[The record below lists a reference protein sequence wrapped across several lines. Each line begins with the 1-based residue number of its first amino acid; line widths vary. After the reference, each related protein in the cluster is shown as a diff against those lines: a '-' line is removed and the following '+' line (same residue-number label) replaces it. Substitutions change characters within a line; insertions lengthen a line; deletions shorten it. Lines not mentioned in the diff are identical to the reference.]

1 MDIFRNHSTGIGR
14 TGTYIALD
22 YLYKTG
28 KKSGRVNVAEYVK
41 TMRKNRMNMIE
52 NYVSKGNFYLK
63 K

>member
-1 MDIFRNHSTGIGR
+1 MNIFFYHSTGIGR
-14 TGTYIALD
+14 TGTYLALD

-52 NYVSKGNFYLK
+52 NYVSKIN
-63 K
+63 